1 MAFVATVLAEVGG
14 AAPELRAGLLVVGLA
29 VAGGSWA
36 LAVSREVPAWER
48 SVFMAANGL
57 PRPVGMVLWAP
68 MQLGSVGGAL
78 VASAVLGALDRSLT
92 TALVLGATGLS
103 AWSGAKLVKGRVRR
117 GRPADFFEDAVL
129 REHASDFGYVSG
141 HTMVAVAVAIACGP
155 AVPAWGEL
163 LLLVACLMVGAGRL
177 YVGAHLPLDVVGGAG
192 LGVAVGALGAV
203 ALDTLA

>member
-1 MAFVATVLAEVGG
+1 M
-14 AAPELRAGLLVVGLA
+14 GLC
-29 VAGGSWA
+29 VAGASWA
-36 LAVSREVPAWER
+36 LATRREVPAWER
-48 SVFMAANGL
+48 SVFMAVNGL
-57 PRPVGMVLWAP
+57 PRPVGLALWAP

-78 VASAVLGALDRSLT
+78 VASVVLGLLDRSVT
-92 TALVLGATGLS
+92 TALVLGATGVS
-103 AWSGAKLVKGRVRR
+103 AWLGAKLVKDRVKR
-117 GRPADFFEDAVL
+117 GRPGDFFPDAVL

-192 LGVAVGALGAV
+192 LGVAVGAVGAV
-203 ALDTLA
+203 VLDTLS